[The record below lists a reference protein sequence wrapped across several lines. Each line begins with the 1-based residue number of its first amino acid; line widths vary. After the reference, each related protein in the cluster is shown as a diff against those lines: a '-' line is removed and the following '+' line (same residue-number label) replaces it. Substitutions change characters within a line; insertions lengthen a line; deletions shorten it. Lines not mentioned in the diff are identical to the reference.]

1 MPTSIARKTVLT
13 AAPGSNKSRITTMII
28 RPNPQLSQLLRS
40 SAPATSIS
48 YQCVRQLH
56 NRIPLRPVPQ
66 PTPFIP
72 DVSTF
77 LTVIGRKLSQ
87 HAAKIPT
94 WEALFSLS
102 SEQLRELGV
111 EPARSRR
118 YLLHWREKF
127 RNGEYGVAGDAK
139 HVKDGVA
146 EVRIV
151 EVPSNTAAGT
161 AQLATATSSPGTKK
175 VVVNV
180 PQGVEVS
187 EQVLRSAKP
196 LRGLKVKGA
205 HTIIGPCVEAVSNK
219 VARVAV
225 REGLW
230 EERRGHKVDGGERRK
245 AEVRAKRR
253 AAENKN

>member
-1 MPTSIARKTVLT
+1 
-13 AAPGSNKSRITTMII
+13 MII
-28 RPNPQLSQLLRS
+28 RPNPRLAQLLRS

-56 NRIPLRPVPQ
+56 NRIPQRPIPQ
-66 PTPFIP
+66 PTPFVP
-72 DVSTF
+72 DVTTF

-87 HAAKIPT
+87 HAAKIPS
-94 WEALFSLS
+94 WEALFSLTS
-102 SEQLRELGV
+102 DQLRDLGV

-139 HVKDGVA
+139 HVTDGVA
-146 EVRIV
+146 EVRIA
-151 EVPSNTAAGT
+151 EVPSDSASSHP
-161 AQLATATSSPGTKK
+161 QLATATSAPGTKK
-175 VVVNV
+175 IVVNV

-187 EQVLRSAKP
+187 EQVLKNAKP

-205 HTIIGPCVEAVSNK
+205 HTIVGPYVEAVSNK
-219 VARVAV
+219 IARVAV
-225 REGLW
+225 KEGLW

-253 AAENKN
+253 AAENK

>member
-1 MPTSIARKTVLT
+1 
-13 AAPGSNKSRITTMII
+13 MII
-28 RPNPQLSQLLRS
+28 RPNPQLAQLLRS
-40 SAPATSIS
+40 STPATSIS
-48 YQCVRQLH
+48 YQCARQLH
-56 NRIPLRPVPQ
+56 NRIPQRPVPQ
-66 PTPFIP
+66 PTPFVP
-72 DVSTF
+72 DVNTF

-87 HAAKIPT
+87 HSAKIPT

-146 EVRIV
+146 EVRIT
-151 EVPSNTAAGT
+151 EVPSSSTSKKP
-161 AQLATATSSPGTKK
+161 QLATATSSPGMKK
-175 VVVNV
+175 IVVNV

-187 EQVLRSAKP
+187 EQVLKSAKP
-196 LRGLKVKGA
+196 LRGLTVKGA
-205 HTIIGPCVEAVSNK
+205 NTIVGPRVEAVSAK

-225 REGLW
+225 QEGLW